1 MYRETLRRIKELGA
15 KLQNSGLSPSELSE
29 LRELRQSKAEY
40 EEETRNQISN
50 FRTQHP
56 ELIWQSFFS
65 QHPEIADSHANRK
78 ALFERGLSL
87 SDDDTVRPTHLEDA
101 AKLLIAERAI
111 TPKRIPTAA
120 ELKQQAAKD
129 LETFQQ
135 AAIQLGFSNNAAN
148 QQEVATLGF
157 GYSIDD
163 IAKAISSNT
172 LHVSPV
178 GDAEQQQRDER
189 ERHEIL
195 EEIIGARIITRQDR
209 LKFES
214 MPLEHLRAEVAR
226 IREERRL
233 RSLTGTELRAH
244 IRSQQVDQTETLP
257 DDYTKAQLELMLA
270 TDDTGKI
277 FKEGRNA
284 FKDLCK
290 RYGWRAIEERMGG
303 YKPPAIAGVVRQI
316 RHEFDMERV

>member
-65 QHPEIADSHANRK
+65 QHPDIADSHANRK

-111 TPKRIPTAA
+111 TPKRIPTAT
-120 ELKQQAAKD
+120 ERKQQAAKD
-129 LETFQQ
+129 SETFQE

-163 IAKAISSNT
+163 IAKAISSNI
-172 LHVSPV
+172 LQLSPV
-178 GDAEQQQRDER
+178 G
-189 ERHEIL
+189 
-195 EEIIGARIITRQDR
+195 
-209 LKFES
+209 
-214 MPLEHLRAEVAR
+214 EV
-226 IREERRL
+226 E
-233 RSLTGTELRAH
+233 
-244 IRSQQVDQTETLP
+244 
-257 DDYTKAQLELMLA
+257 
-270 TDDTGKI
+270 
-277 FKEGRNA
+277 
-284 FKDLCK
+284 
-290 RYGWRAIEERMGG
+290 
-303 YKPPAIAGVVRQI
+303 
-316 RHEFDMERV
+316 